1 MKHLFPLA
9 VAAALL
15 FHADARAMLHDA
27 SIDHDLGGV
36 KKSFEAMLRSH
47 NGRAT
52 DLGTARAV
60 VRGQEAPE
68 EPVSR

>member
-15 FHADARAMLHDA
+15 FHTDARAMLHDA

-36 KKSFEAMLRSH
+36 KKSFEIMLHSH
-47 NGRAT
+47 SGQAT

-60 VRGQEAPE
+60 VRDQEPPE